1 MRVLITH
8 ISQRTNSGDVTV
20 GYQAYTQKGVLYS
33 LITAVQADSSNVPP
47 LPSPP
52 MSIQSYDGGDY
63 DGEDNAPLLDVA
75 SAANDDRSSS
85 SSSSSSS
92 KEPNGRSRC
101 AQSTRVVAVAVTV
114 VGMIGSW
121 IAMGELV
128 QGSLLKEYNHPFFIL
143 FATRLGYSI
152 WLAGWLVWRLVAYGC
167 NQRRGGLHQHT
178 QHTQRT
184 PRMPEDAFS
193 WKYYT
198 LLALAMSTMSIVG
211 GYSWY
216 ISLEHTTVAGNTA
229 LYVRVPIM

>member
-1 MRVLITH
+1 MESLTH

-75 SAANDDRSSS
+75 SAANDDR